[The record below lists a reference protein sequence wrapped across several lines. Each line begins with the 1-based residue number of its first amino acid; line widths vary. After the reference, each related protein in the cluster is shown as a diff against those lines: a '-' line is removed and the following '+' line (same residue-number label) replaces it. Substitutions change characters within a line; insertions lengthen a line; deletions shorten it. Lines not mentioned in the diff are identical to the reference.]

1 MYDIPSTASSAAGH
15 AGLPG
20 SQARPSHV
28 VLSRRKAATGTGWG
42 GPGEP
47 EGRHR
52 LVCPSVRLGV
62 FHPAASRLLSCSSL
76 LRSLTIRS
84 TFHLTWPSTALYG
97 SFSSESCSK
106 KMTPWT
112 RFARLFLV
120 SFLVLAVPTL
130 YLLYPGSSRDPPG
143 VPSTYEAGGIDSPH
157 YRPPKAPDIEEE
169 HVRDWQDEMAF
180 GGEGDGTSRVPL
192 GKVLDSEEDFEEG
205 TPSIGHSDWMS
216 SSGDAW
222 MTGDVIMPKLGNATA
237 K

>member
-1 MYDIPSTASSAAGH
+1 MYGIPSTASSAAGH

-28 VLSRRKAATGTGWG
+28 VLSRRRAATGTGRG
-42 GPGEP
+42 T
-47 EGRHR
+47 GRKAPLECQARRVSSH
-52 LVCPSVRLGV
+52 GV
-62 FHPAASRLLSCSSL
+62 EASFLLFSL
-76 LRSLTIRS
+76 EISHYPQHS
-84 TFHLTWPSTALYG
+84 PPHVALDG
-97 SFSSESCSK
+97 AIWLFISSESCSK

-205 TPSIGHSDWMS
+205 TSSSGHSDWMS